1 MEILSKNLD
10 LYSSQYES
18 NIIIGD
24 FNVGVS
30 DLYLKY
36 FRNAHNLRSLIK
48 ESTFYKNP
56 ENPSCIDLILTNSH
70 LSFQGSCVV
79 ETGLSDFHR
88 MVVTIMKTAFQ
99 KLPPKI
105 RTYRNYNKFYN
116 RKFQETVVKES
127 LTNTWNNDVS
137 NFIDISMRSLDK
149 HAPFEK
155 KSIRGNHLPFMN
167 KELSKAIMHR
177 SKLRNKFLRHGPNEN
192 KKKYSKQ
199 QNYCV
204 SLLRRIKE
212 NCFSNPNEKN
222 ITN

>member
-10 LYSSQYES
+10 LYSSQYEI

-88 MVVTIMKTAFQ
+88 MVVTIMKTAF
-99 KLPPKI
+99 
-105 RTYRNYNKFYN
+105 
-116 RKFQETVVKES
+116 
-127 LTNTWNNDVS
+127 
-137 NFIDISMRSLDK
+137 
-149 HAPFEK
+149 
-155 KSIRGNHLPFMN
+155 
-167 KELSKAIMHR
+167 
-177 SKLRNKFLRHGPNEN
+177 
-192 KKKYSKQ
+192 
-199 QNYCV
+199 
-204 SLLRRIKE
+204 
-212 NCFSNPNEKN
+212 
-222 ITN
+222 